1 MHSHQI
7 ISRVR
12 YQGALMT
19 ARTAPVHTE
28 KTMCRVSPTRIT
40 PRVPSV
46 SLYALFQTLFIDLTA
61 LLMVLILIAAF
72 LSCLVGLCD
81 LRIRTL
87 YNQAGCSVPSID
99 HRVIVCQPCSSDV
112 CHKEGKLFLFW
123 LVEDGRT
130 GTGSAAV
137 ASTVDK
143 EGLVATSGA
152 VSKERF

>member
-1 MHSHQI
+1 VQSESDEDDTQ
-7 ISRVR
+7 S
-12 YQGALMT
+12 ALS
-19 ARTAPVHTE
+19 V
-28 KTMCRVSPTRIT
+28 I
-40 PRVPSV
+40 V
-46 SLYALFQTLFIDLTA
+46 SLVPNALHRLTYLA
-61 LLMVLILIAAF
+61 DDAHTYYRLSFLL
-72 LSCLVGLCD
+72 GLCD

-99 HRVIVCQPCSSDV
+99 HRVIVCQPCSIDV

-123 LVEDGRT
+123 LVEGGRT